1 MLVQGFIGCLCVRV
15 CVRLFLFVCVCMCVR
30 VCVFGVVQTLVTF
43 SGRSGVHRGS
53 VGRESTPNRCR
64 KQHKVRWWVRGLEN
78 WPIRGVR

>member
-1 MLVQGFIGCLCVRV
+1 
-15 CVRLFLFVCVCMCVR
+15 VCVCVSVCVCVCVCVCVGVS

-64 KQHKVRWWVRGLEN
+64 KQRKVRWWVRGLEN